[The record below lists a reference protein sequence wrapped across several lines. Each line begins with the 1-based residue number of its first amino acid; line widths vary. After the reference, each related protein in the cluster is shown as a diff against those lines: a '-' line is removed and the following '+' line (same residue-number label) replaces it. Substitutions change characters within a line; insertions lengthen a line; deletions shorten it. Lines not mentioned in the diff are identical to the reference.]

1 MSESSKGMRV
11 EEGTVFGYSGEEL
24 RSKLSSDEEFKETF
38 MEHYRKLV
46 EIVKEANRSEKEAKE
61 RARADVKQ
69 EKEEAERNRLRDV
82 IRKIQEKDNS
92 VVLEGEEAK
101 GDFFET
107 SSIKYLKEWVKKY
120 RASAKAAKEAVKEAK
135 LAAREAKEAAKKAKA
150 GVKHEKQIAQMEK
163 MDGDLQKWNDKVEFE
178 VQCFEDKLGKP
189 DEHFSEMKAY
199 HTRVK
204 LIIQMTKFAE
214 TVEGVPEY
222 NAEEIEDDD
231 LKAMHAR
238 CKLLNQ
244 LYKLEKPLDYDT
256 ERDTCA
262 LKAYVAEV
270 KNM

>member
-1 MSESSKGMRV
+1 MSSIELNAEVGS
-11 EEGTVFGYSGEEL
+11 VFGFSASEL
-24 RSKLSSDEEFKETF
+24 REKLSEEKFKSRF
-38 MEHYRKLV
+38 MEHYEKLV
-46 EIVKEANRSEKEAKE
+46 GIVKEMKSSEKEAKE
-61 RARADVKQ
+61 RARADVKH
-69 EKEEAERNRLRDV
+69 EKERSERTRLREV
-82 IRKIQEKDNS
+82 ITKIQEKDSS
-92 VVLEGEEAK
+92 VTLEGEE
-101 GDFFET
+101 GTEDFFEA

-120 RASAKAAKEAVKEAK
+120 RASAKAAKEAEKEAK
-135 LAAREAKEAAKKAKA
+135 LAAREAKDAAKKAKA
-150 GVKHEKQIAQMEK
+150 DVKHEKQIAQMEK
-163 MDGDLQKWNDKVEFE
+163 MAGDLQKWNDKVEFE

-189 DEHFSEMKAY
+189 DEHFAEMKAY

-204 LIIQMTKFAE
+204 LLIQLAKFAE

-256 ERDTCA
+256 DRDTCA
-262 LKAYVAEV
+262 LKAYIAEV